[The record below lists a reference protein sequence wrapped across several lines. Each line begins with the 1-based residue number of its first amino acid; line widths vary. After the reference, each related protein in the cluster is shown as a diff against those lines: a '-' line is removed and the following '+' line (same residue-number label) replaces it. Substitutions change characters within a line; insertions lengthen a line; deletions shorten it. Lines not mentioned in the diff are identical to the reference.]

1 MCQWLLS
8 LLVFT
13 PVVASAVLTSVCW
26 AAGTV
31 VQVDWDA
38 MLKQYVPGI
47 GQNGATSCL
56 TGVPVLCLRVQ
67 QRELIRHAGCR
78 SIVRAPHDKGCWR
91 WRAVSDGECA
101 SVHHSWRGL
110 YWLQPIA
117 PHGRLVPAADPGPLA
132 ARDHGSTFAALLT
145 HAVRGCTRVRG
156 VPLCS
161 KTAWRVA
168 TRAMFCGL
176 SRIWWAP

>member
-1 MCQWLLS
+1 MS

-13 PVVASAVLTSVCW
+13 PLVASTVLISVCW
-26 AAGTV
+26 AAWTV

-47 GQNGATSCL
+47 GQNTATSCL
-56 TGVPVLCLRVQ
+56 TGVPELYLLVQ

-101 SVHHSWRGL
+101 SVHHTWRGL
-110 YWLQPIA
+110 CGVQPIA
-117 PHGRLVPAADPGPLA
+117 PHGRLVPAADPGPLTT
-132 ARDHGSTFAALLT
+132 RDHGLASAALLT
-145 HAVRGCTRVRG
+145 HAVRACIRVRA

-168 TRAMFCGL
+168 TRAMFCGR
-176 SRIWWAP
+176 SRTWWAL